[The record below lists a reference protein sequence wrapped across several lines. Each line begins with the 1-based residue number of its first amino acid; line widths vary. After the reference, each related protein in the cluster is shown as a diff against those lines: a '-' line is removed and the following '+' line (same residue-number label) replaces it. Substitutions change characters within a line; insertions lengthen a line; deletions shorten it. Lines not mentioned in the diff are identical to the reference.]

1 MQSATRKLSD
11 YTKMITTNNEAIAKL
26 VKQCDADSIKEI
38 KTIMDENNLPNI

>member
-1 MQSATRKLSD
+1 MQSATDQLSD
-11 YTKMITTNNEAIAKL
+11 YTNMVTKMNEAIAKL